1 MKITTVIGARP
12 QFIKAAALTKAFR
25 QQGIHER
32 VLHTGQH
39 YDKNMSDIFFKDL
52 EMPEPTVNLGV
63 TSSSHAEQTATM
75 LVGIEKDLLE
85 FEPDAMLVYGDTN
98 STLAGALAAAKLHIP
113 VIHVE
118 AGLRSFDKKMPEEI
132 NRVLTDNMSNLL
144 LCPTQTAVD
153 NLVNENVSGKIELVG
168 DVMQVVLMDLINVAK
183 VESTIHSKLGHE
195 KDSYYLA
202 TIHRAENT
210 NNEDKLFSIMTT
222 LGTLGVDVILPMHP
236 RTKNV
241 LQSWG
246 WKNTSNTLHVV
257 DPVGYLDMISLID
270 GARMVLTDS
279 GGLQKEAGWLG
290 KQCVTLRENTEW
302 VETVEMGLNKLVGTD
317 DTAIKQA
324 IAEYEKITTNLNLA
338 KNIDV
343 TEKVINAIKTNL
355 V

>member
-25 QQGIHER
+25 EQGIHER

-39 YDKNMSDIFFKDL
+39 YDENMSDIFFKDL

-63 TSSSHAEQTATM
+63 TSNSHAQQTATM
-75 LVGIEKDLLE
+75 LVGIEQDILE
-85 FEPDAMLVYGDTN
+85 YSPDALLVYGDTN
-98 STLAGALAAAKLHIP
+98 STLAGALAAAKLNTP

-118 AGLRSFDKKMPEEI
+118 AGLRSFDKTMPEEI
-132 NRVLTDNMSNLL
+132 NRVLTDNISNLL
-144 LCPTQTAVD
+144 LCPTQTSVD
-153 NLVNENVSGKIELVG
+153 NLVRENISGKIELVG

-183 VESTIHSKLGHE
+183 SESKIHE
-195 KDSYYLA
+195 KIGHHEDSYYLA

-210 NNEDKLFSIMTT
+210 SNADKLFSIMQT
-222 LGTLGVDVILPMHP
+222 LGSLNKNVVLPMHP

-246 WKNTSNTLHVV
+246 WKNTSKSLFVIE
-257 DPVGYLDMISLID
+257 PVGYIDMISLIA
-270 GARMVLTDS
+270 GAKMVLTDS

-302 VETVEMGLNKLVGTD
+302 VETVEAGLNRLVGTD
-317 DTAIKQA
+317 DEAIRKAISDFENKKPSLSKTKNISVTKKIITAIK
-324 IAEYEKITTNLNLA
+324 N
-338 KNIDV
+338 NIV
-343 TEKVINAIKTNL
+343 
-355 V
+355 